1 MNQNFE
7 NLWKIFSTWIT
18 TTSRV
23 GQKWKQFQS
32 LLEKLQNYS
41 EIFGKILCLGRCKN
55 GQMTREKPLSI
66 GKAKVTKNIYLGQAI
81 QVDIQFNLSSAK
93 YWEFIHQLWFC
104 DMLGTYYVE
113 SAVICFVMKTKHS
126 NMTSHTEGAKI
137 WANCFQLQN
146 KKSLV
151 NLSELLN
158 NALALFC
165 FVLLFFFFFPTQNE
179 WVNYI
184 SVHAH
189 WRPIITTLLTTTS
202 IFSAAKEKVWEQ
214 LLWKSFH
221 TNKHT

>member
-81 QVDIQFNLSSAK
+81 QVGIQFNLSSAK
-93 YWEFIHQLWFC
+93 HWEFIHQLWFC

-165 FVLLFFFFFPTQNE
+165 FVLLFFFSSLRKMSGSITFPCMRIEDQ
-179 WVNYI
+179 
-184 SVHAH
+184 
-189 WRPIITTLLTTTS
+189 
-202 IFSAAKEKVWEQ
+202 
-214 LLWKSFH
+214 
-221 TNKHT
+221 